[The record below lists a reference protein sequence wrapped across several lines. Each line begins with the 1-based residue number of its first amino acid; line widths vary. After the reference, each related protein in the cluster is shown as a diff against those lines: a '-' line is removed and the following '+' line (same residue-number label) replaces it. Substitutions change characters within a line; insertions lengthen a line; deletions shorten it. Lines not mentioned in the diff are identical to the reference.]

1 MVDMEEGFNVTEK
14 EHKID
19 MISEL
24 PDTLLQQILCFLPTK
39 QVVQSGILSRRWKHV
54 WFTVPVLE
62 FDQTCFESKLWCRDR
77 KKTRQIQRKR
87 VELYHCV
94 EQNLLSH
101 CRQGLKINKFTLFMK
116 LTTRKSV
123 SRLDRWIDY
132 AVKGGIE
139 ELNLEFY
146 RSLCKRYILPQRVLL
161 AKSITVL
168 TLRGCR
174 LESLYCDINLPS
186 LQKLSLSEVHTND
199 QIIHNL
205 VAGCPLIEDM
215 GLESCYGLKNI
226 HFSALSKLMAIKLR
240 YNILKKVE
248 LEASN
253 LYDAYIQENEACDI
267 NLINC
272 KNLKKLELYTECMTD
287 EWFHYHIS
295 QLAHIEKL
303 IIHCNMLEKIKIS
316 SQSLKALF
324 LLKCDKLVEVKIDT
338 PKLCLLS
345 YCGHSKISL
354 SLNASVYLSEACY
367 QMVRPVDHWD
377 VQKIELLSKLSNSKV
392 LYLTGFYVAKDVV
405 VPKELR
411 DTLPSPSYNVKQLKV
426 AIYQPWNGHE
436 IDRLVDNLL
445 WISPLPEIVVITC
458 WINVKPWKD
467 TTSFKFSYKKPILDE
482 ENPSCCKFLPNPCWR
497 HCLKTVTIENI
508 RERADEET
516 LKAEKE
522 TLEKYFYENAKFL
535 ESFLFLCGGVG

>member
-1 MVDMEEGFNVTEK
+1 
-14 EHKID
+14 
-19 MISEL
+19 
-24 PDTLLQQILCFLPTK
+24 
-39 QVVQSGILSRRWKHV
+39 
-54 WFTVPVLE
+54 
-62 FDQTCFESKLWCRDR
+62 
-77 KKTRQIQRKR
+77 
-87 VELYHCV
+87 
-94 EQNLLSH
+94 
-101 CRQGLKINKFTLFMK
+101 
-116 LTTRKSV
+116 
-123 SRLDRWIDY
+123 
-132 AVKGGIE
+132 
-139 ELNLEFY
+139 
-146 RSLCKRYILPQRVLL
+146 
-161 AKSITVL
+161 
-168 TLRGCR
+168 
-174 LESLYCDINLPS
+174 
-186 LQKLSLSEVHTND
+186 
-199 QIIHNL
+199 
-205 VAGCPLIEDM
+205 
-215 GLESCYGLKNI
+215 
-226 HFSALSKLMAIKLR
+226 MAIKLR

-467 TTSFKFSYKKPILDE
+467 TTSFKMVKPVNHWDVQKIELLSKLS
-482 ENPSCCKFLPNPCWR
+482 NSKLLNLPSFYFAKDVVIPKELRDTLPSPPYNVKQLKVAISQPCIGREIDKLVDNLLWISPLPEIVLINFLKPAISFKDVVIPKELRDTLPSPPYNVKQLKVAISQPCIGREIDKVVDNLLWISPLPEIVLINF
-497 HCLKTVTIENI
+497 LKPAISFKELSNELGSRWTVVGEVVALPGIPVGI
-508 RERADEET
+508 RWPHSRA
-516 LKAEKE
+516 A
-522 TLEKYFYENAKFL
+522 LECNK
-535 ESFLFLCGGVG
+535 VG